1 MENDMAPVASAVPH
15 SNYHGGIGSHSG
27 GAKSN

>member
-1 MENDMAPVASAVPH
+1 MKNDMATVALAVPH

-27 GAKSN
+27 GAKLN